1 MRDKEF
7 FKGRDMPDIDISINF
22 GQMTLTE
29 RDSNATSSGRAFRI
43 IPSPYSDDDEYWN
56 NHGGST
62 TENNQ
67 VAAYRRITENHLDS
81 DIVQWASDGGLLPAP
96 PIHDSWSVESSQ
108 LGDVYLLTCH
118 CRVGEFSIV
127 RVQLL
132 NDRVG
137 LELDQL
143 LLHHVFIPSLIRLND
158 GSWEVMVRTKN
169 MDHVHHLMKS
179 VHTSFM
185 IQEEYNPIDPL
196 ARDLELF
203 GRSRAEALAVVW
215 FQERVSVAQNSPH
228 QIPQDYY
235 TYLYMEKR
243 EEMLRRLSRGSVV
256 YVAADGRRIMALL

>member
-1 MRDKEF
+1 MHDKEF

-81 DIVQWASDGGLLPAP
+81 DIVQWASNGGLLPAP
-96 PIHDSWSVESSQ
+96 PIHDSW
-108 LGDVYLLTCH
+108 
-118 CRVGEFSIV
+118 VGEFSIV

-169 MDHVHHLMKS
+169 MDHVHHLIKS

-243 EEMLRRLSRGSVV
+243 EEMLRRLSMGSVV